1 VVSKSIGNLEKDDLK
16 NKKKLKVLGIDF
28 SIVFYLKKILNK
40 YSNPYPKTKNIFS
53 ISFFF

>member
-28 SIVFYLKKILNK
+28 SIVFYFKKILNK

-53 ISFFF
+53 ISLFF